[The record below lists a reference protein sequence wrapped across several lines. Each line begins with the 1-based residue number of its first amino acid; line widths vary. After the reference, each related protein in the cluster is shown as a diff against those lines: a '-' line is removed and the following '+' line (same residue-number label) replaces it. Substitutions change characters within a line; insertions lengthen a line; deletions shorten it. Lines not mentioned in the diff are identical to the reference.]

1 MQQEGTKAM
10 TTKIALIASVMLL
23 GLSGAAV
30 AGSARVPLHGS
41 AAPASRQSA
50 DPFKSFD
57 SAALTTSAKPN
68 AYRYHGGPKS
78 NY

>member
-1 MQQEGTKAM
+1 M
-10 TTKIALIASVMLL
+10 TTKIALIASVMLIA
-23 GLSGAAV
+23 LSGAAV
-30 AGSARVPLHGS
+30 AGSARVSLHGS
-41 AAPASRQSA
+41 AVPASRQSA

-57 SAALTTSAKPN
+57 SAALTSSAQPN